1 MLGKVVDQK
10 RVTIMVP
17 DQGKLSRLV
26 GIQVTKV
33 EAQMETKTE
42 TKTEMVELAKSA
54 RLEVDK
60 VGQLLEGITKSSP
73 PRKRATRPWL

>member
-1 MLGKVVDQK
+1 
-10 RVTIMVP
+10 MVP

-54 RLEVDK
+54 RLE
-60 VGQLLEGITKSSP
+60 GN
-73 PRKRATRPWL
+73 

>member
-1 MLGKVVDQK
+1 
-10 RVTIMVP
+10 MVP
-17 DQGKLSRLV
+17 DQGKLSWLV
-26 GIQVTKV
+26 VIRVEV
-33 EAQMETKTE
+33 EAKMETKTE

>member
-1 MLGKVVDQK
+1 
-10 RVTIMVP
+10 MVP
-17 DQGKLSRLV
+17 DQGKLSWLV
-26 GIQVTKV
+26 VIRVEV
-33 EAQMETKTE
+33 EAKMETKTETKMETKTE

-73 PRKRATRPWL
+73 PRKRATLPWL

>member
-1 MLGKVVDQK
+1 
-10 RVTIMVP
+10 MVP
-17 DQGKLSRLV
+17 DQEKLSRLV
-26 GIQVTKV
+26 GIRVTKV
-33 EAQMETKTE
+33 EAQME

-73 PRKRATRPWL
+73 PRKRATLPWL

>member
-1 MLGKVVDQK
+1 
-10 RVTIMVP
+10 MVP
-17 DQGKLSRLV
+17 DQGKLSWLV
-26 GIQVTKV
+26 VIRVEVEVKMETK
-33 EAQMETKTE
+33 AETKTE
-42 TKTEMVELAKSA
+42 TKTEMLELAKSA